1 MMITFTNKKKIAYKY
16 SDPGGTLEKLN
27 NLKPLFSRNEE
38 LNISKEMKENAFAS
52 EGKSSRPETITAENQ
67 YACHDLSVWNK
78 RQKSNLL
85 SQNVFLQSII
95 YQSRKKIHWNKQHF
109 GMR

>member
-1 MMITFTNKKKIAYKY
+1 MTVNATFAQHLLLRAKMMITFTNKKKIAYKY

-38 LNISKEMKENAFAS
+38 LNISKEVKENAFAS

-67 YACHDLSVWNK
+67 YACHDLSV
-78 RQKSNLL
+78 
-85 SQNVFLQSII
+85 
-95 YQSRKKIHWNKQHF
+95 
-109 GMR
+109 